1 MALNGSRSKLCNSLN
16 YIAYKY
22 KINKEQISQNV
33 VCSVYKED
41 DIRKAGNIKDLCHI
55 RDNRSTEF
63 STIEINYM
71 LNYLCTD

>member
-22 KINKEQISQNV
+22 KISKEQISKNV
-33 VCSVYKED
+33 VCSVYRED
-41 DIRKAGNIKDLCHI
+41 DIMKAGNIIDLCHI
-55 RDNRSTEF
+55 RDTRSTEF